1 MAMALPP
8 LFVGDEVELIET
20 LDRYPDLPLGARGFV
35 TKSAMNGIVTV
46 HIRGWQIVAAEGAF
60 RVVDEDD
67 EDDRGADDD

>member
-1 MAMALPP
+1 
-8 LFVGDEVELIET
+8 
-20 LDRYPDLPLGARGFV
+20 
-35 TKSAMNGIVTV
+35 V